1 MVYLTKPDTPYGS
14 WPVLIQA
21 ALDHAFTPG
30 NMNPGILAIY
40 ANLAAKDIMES
51 FAVRPPDS
59 RVRPSSGINCA
70 AMPALVREGEVN
82 ERPGGNPLLFAT
94 GHFHHNLIYAALH
107 SALPKDDFKVLD
119 ESEIALPEWWPEDT
133 KRYTQE
139 GHRDLRLEAKA
150 EGWLAPNITPVATF
164 DVKTKHGLGMSRD
177 TKKAMILENDT
188 WGNLAQLATYTQPGE
203 AGYILYSNREIPS
216 EHAQTPQFKT
226 CKVWADDLDKVRDRV
241 RWRVRQES
249 RFYPELWML
258 YKNKKSPWKGYSP
271 YAKYC
276 NFLEACKKKRI
287 ALGFEKA
294 EEV

>member
-1 MVYLTKPDTPYGS
+1 MVYLTKPTEPYGS

-21 ALDHAFTPG
+21 ALTHAFTPG
-30 NMNPGILAIY
+30 NINPGILAIY

-51 FAVRPPDS
+51 FAVREPEN

-70 AMPALVREGEVN
+70 AMPTLVKEGAVN

-107 SALPKDDFKVLD
+107 SALPKKDFKVLD
-119 ESEIALPEWWPEDT
+119 ESEIPLPEWWPEDT
-133 KRYTQE
+133 ERYTQE
-139 GHRDLRLEAKA
+139 GHRDLRIKVKA
-150 EGWLAPNITPVATF
+150 DGWLAANVTPEATF
-164 DVKTKHGLGMSRD
+164 DVKTKHGLGMQRD
-177 TKKAMILENDT
+177 TKQAMILENDT

-203 AGYILYSNREIPS
+203 DGYILYSNREIPS

-271 YAKYC
+271 CSKYC
-276 NFLEACKKKRI
+276 NFLEACRSKRI
-287 ALGFEKA
+287 ALGFEA
-294 EEV
+294 EV